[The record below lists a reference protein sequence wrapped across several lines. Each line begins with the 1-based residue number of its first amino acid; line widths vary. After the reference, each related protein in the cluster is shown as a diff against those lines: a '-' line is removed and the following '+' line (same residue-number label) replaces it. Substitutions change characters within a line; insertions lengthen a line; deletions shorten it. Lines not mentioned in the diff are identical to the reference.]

1 MRTNR
6 GTELGAPH
14 PRASEPKAT
23 PDESGSPAHES
34 GSPAPTPSAIRVLVA
49 GDWAMVRTGLCHVLA
64 SRSNFTVVADCGL
77 ADVQAT
83 ARQHRPDVLV
93 LGMHDGTALTD
104 IRAITEA
111 CPYTSVLLL
120 TADQPL
126 VHERALE
133 FGVRGV
139 LALDQP
145 AAMLVKAIEKV
156 QAGEIWLDRAR
167 TAGLLQSVARAR
179 RDPEQDQIA
188 SLTRREL
195 EIVQLIGEGM
205 RNGQIAERLFI
216 SPATVRNHVT
226 SILDKLDL
234 SDRFDLAVYAFR
246 HGIVRFS

>member
-1 MRTNR
+1 MGTNR
-6 GTELGAPH
+6 GAEVGAPST
-14 PRASEPKAT
+14 RASGPEET
-23 PDESGSPAHES
+23 PDASRSAAPPPAV
-34 GSPAPTPSAIRVLVA
+34 IRVIVA
-49 GDWAMVRTGLCHVLA
+49 GDWAMVRTGLCHVVA
-64 SRSNFTVVADCGL
+64 SRSIFTVVADCGI
-77 ADVQAT
+77 ADVVAM

-104 IRAITEA
+104 IRGITEA
-111 CPYTSVLLL
+111 CPDAAVLLL
-120 TADQPL
+120 TSDQPL

-139 LALDQP
+139 LALEQP

-179 RDPEQDQIA
+179 RDPEQEQIA

-195 EIVQLIGEGM
+195 EVVQLVGEGM

-216 SPATVRNHVT
+216 SPATVRNHIT

>member
-6 GTELGAPH
+6 GAEQGAPH
-14 PRASEPKAT
+14 ARASEPEAT
-23 PDESGSPAHES
+23 PDTPRSPAAT
-34 GSPAPTPSAIRVLVA
+34 PAVIRVVVA
-49 GDWAMVRTGLCHVLA
+49 GDWAMVRTGFCHIVA
-64 SRSNFTVVADCGL
+64 SKSNFTVVADCGL
-77 ADVQAT
+77 ADVLT
-83 ARQHRPDVLV
+83 MARQHRPDVLV

-104 IRAITEA
+104 IRGITEA
-111 CPYTSVLLL
+111 CPDTSVLLL

-139 LALDQP
+139 LALEQP

>member
-1 MRTNR
+1 M
-6 GTELGAPH
+6 
-14 PRASEPKAT
+14 
-23 PDESGSPAHES
+23 AH
-34 GSPAPTPSAIRVLVA
+34 L
-49 GDWAMVRTGLCHVLA
+49 
-64 SRSNFTVVADCGL
+64 
-77 ADVQAT
+77 
-83 ARQHRPDVLV
+83 HRPDVLV

-104 IRAITEA
+104 IRGITEA
-111 CPYTSVLLL
+111 CPETSVLLL
-120 TADQPL
+120 TSDQPL

-139 LALDQP
+139 LALEQP

-156 QAGEIWLDRAR
+156 QAGEIWLDRVR

-179 RDPEQDQIA
+179 RDPEQEQIA
-188 SLTRREL
+188 SLTRREF
-195 EIVQLIGEGM
+195 EIVQLVGEGM

-216 SPATVRNHVT
+216 SPATVRNHIT

>member
-23 PDESGSPAHES
+23 PDES

-77 ADVQAT
+77 ADVLAT

-93 LGMHDGTALTD
+93 LGMDDGTALTD
-104 IRAITEA
+104 IRGITEA
-111 CPYTSVLLL
+111 CPHTSVLLL

-139 LALDQP
+139 LALQQP

-156 QAGEIWLDRAR
+156 QAGEIWLERAR
-167 TAGLLQSVARAR
+167 TAGLLQSVARTR
-179 RDPEQDQIA
+179 RDPEHDQIA